1 MQKVFFLAIIALIAF
16 GCASSK
22 KAVDISIGTWD
33 HVVKDTPYGDVEGYM
48 IIAKEVDNYTG
59 SLNSDQGSI
68 PIENLTIEDKN
79 LKGVF
84 YMEGMEIQISGTFEG
99 NTYTGKVSV
108 DDNEF
113 SMTATKREKQQ

>member
-1 MQKVFFLAIIALIAF
+1 MQKVFVFVITAIIAF

-48 IIAKEVDNYTG
+48 IIAKEGENYTG

-68 PIENLTIEDKN
+68 PIENLTIEDGN
-79 LKGVF
+79 LKGTF
-84 YMEGMEIQISGTFEG
+84 YVEGMELSMSGTFEG
-99 NTYTGKVSV
+99 TSYDGKVTV
-108 DDNEF
+108 DYNDF
-113 SMTATKREKQQ
+113 TMTATKRELQ